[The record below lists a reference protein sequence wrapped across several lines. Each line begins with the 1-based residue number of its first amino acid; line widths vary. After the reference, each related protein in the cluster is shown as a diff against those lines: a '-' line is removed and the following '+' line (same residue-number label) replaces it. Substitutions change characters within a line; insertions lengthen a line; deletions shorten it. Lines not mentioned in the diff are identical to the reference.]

1 MIREHN
7 RKLEASMREGKDCL
21 DIQNDVFTKLV
32 EETERKLVRYL

>member
-21 DIQNDVFTKLV
+21 DIQNDVFNKLV
-32 EETERKLVRYL
+32 EETECMRVLYL